1 MKTCSHICL
10 DLICHEKPKIEI
22 WKPSR
27 KPLHDRHVLLQHFF
41 FYQKIRVF
49 DFPIF
54 RCRQDLQAICCI
66 HALHK
71 DEPANCGAAMH
82 RLSCWHLTSWGR
94 NVLPCISCSFLLF
107 AQGQSG
113 QTNAMLCQ
121 NVKPGRQEGVENQ
134 IFLGLVANE
143 IEPAPRS
150 KGQWWSMLRSVTLPP
165 DSSHV
170 ENGALHSYHHFY
182 GRKGK
187 PVNPSA
193 NQSLAHMYFNPPIVE
208 VKTWRQCCD
217 SLPVTRGSSN
227 FKTTGLCS
235 IRPCQR

>member
-1 MKTCSHICL
+1 M
-10 DLICHEKPKIEI
+10 
-22 WKPSR
+22 
-27 KPLHDRHVLLQHFF
+27 
-41 FYQKIRVF
+41 
-49 DFPIF
+49 
-54 RCRQDLQAICCI
+54 
-66 HALHK
+66 
-71 DEPANCGAAMH
+71 
-82 RLSCWHLTSWGR
+82 
-94 NVLPCISCSFLLF
+94 PCISCSFLLF
-107 AQGQSG
+107 AQGQ
-113 QTNAMLCQ
+113 TNAMLCQ
-121 NVKPGRQEGVENQ
+121 TVKPGRQEGVENQ

-150 KGQWWSMLRSVTLPP
+150 KGQSVNASQCYP
-165 DSSHV
+165 SSHV
-170 ENGALHSYHHFY
+170 ENGVLHWCHFY

-193 NQSLAHMYFNPPIVE
+193 NQSLAHMYFNPQIVE

>member
-1 MKTCSHICL
+1 MKSQRLKFENPQENHYMTVMYFYSIF
-10 DLICHEKPKIEI
+10 EKT
-22 WKPSR
+22 R
-27 KPLHDRHVLLQHFF
+27 KSETLT
-41 FYQKIRVF
+41 
-49 DFPIF
+49 FPYSGAGRIF
-54 RCRQDLQAICCI
+54 KRYAASTLFTKMSLPTAMLRYIVWVVDTWPAEAGTSCPVSTVASCC
-66 HALHK
+66 LHK
-71 DEPANCGAAMH
+71 AKEAK
-82 RLSCWHLTSWGR
+82 
-94 NVLPCISCSFLLF
+94 
-107 AQGQSG
+107 
-113 QTNAMLCQ
+113 QTQCFVKMSSH
-121 NVKPGRQEGVENQ
+121 VKPGRQEGVENQ

>member
-1 MKTCSHICL
+1 MSWKAKDWNLKTLKKTITWPSWTFTANLLPENQRLWLSHIQVQAGSSS
-10 DLICHEKPKIEI
+10 DM
-22 WKPSR
+22 
-27 KPLHDRHVLLQHFF
+27 LHPRSSQRWACQL
-41 FYQKIRVF
+41 
-49 DFPIF
+49 
-54 RCRQDLQAICCI
+54 RCIVWVVDTWPAEAGTSCPVSAVASCC
-66 HALHK
+66 LHK
-71 DEPANCGAAMH
+71 AKRPNK
-82 RLSCWHLTSWGR
+82 R
-94 NVLPCISCSFLLF
+94 N
-107 AQGQSG
+107 A
-113 QTNAMLCQ
+113 AMLCQ

-170 ENGALHSYHHFY
+170 ENGALHWCHHFY